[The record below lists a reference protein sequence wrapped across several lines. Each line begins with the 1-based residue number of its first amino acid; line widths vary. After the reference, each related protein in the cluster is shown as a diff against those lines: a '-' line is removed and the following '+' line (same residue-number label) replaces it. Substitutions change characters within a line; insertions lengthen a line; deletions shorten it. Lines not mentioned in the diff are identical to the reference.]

1 MQSLGLAEAQ
11 EKLNIRMNRNPEQM
25 NAVRKKRVSMY
36 AIRAALAQ
44 CKVLRSGGNGDTPF
58 ANCVLAR
65 LFYILLEID
74 PEAAEEVLK
83 LVRGYVCMYL
93 RTCLD

>member
-1 MQSLGLAEAQ
+1 MQSLGLADAR
-11 EKLNIRMNRNPEQM
+11 KNSKIRMNRNPEQM

-74 PEAAEEVLK
+74 PEAADEVVK
-83 LVRGYVCMYL
+83 LVRGYVSMYL
-93 RTCLD
+93 RTCLE